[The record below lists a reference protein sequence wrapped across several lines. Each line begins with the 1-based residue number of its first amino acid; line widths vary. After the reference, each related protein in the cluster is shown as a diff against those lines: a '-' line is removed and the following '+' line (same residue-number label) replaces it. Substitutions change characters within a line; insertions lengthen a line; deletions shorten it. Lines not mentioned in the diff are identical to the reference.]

1 MCGRYSLH
9 RPVNEIAQ
17 LFDARFGPKLAE
29 AYRPSYNV
37 APTHAVVGLTVDR
50 PGDRVLDHYRWGFGK
65 GLFNARSESAAS
77 SPIFGPA
84 LRQRRLVL
92 VADGFYE
99 WKGRREPLFFARADG
114 APLALAGLWER
125 HGGDLTC
132 TMLTTSAGPDLDGI
146 HDRMPVI
153 LDPDAWDTWLD
164 RDNSDA
170 DALAALLK
178 PAPDDLL
185 ELFPVST
192 DVSNVRNN
200 NEQLVVPL
208 EGHELGDPPNPK

>member
-17 LFDARFGPKLAE
+17 LFDARFGPELAE

-114 APLALAGLWER
+114 APLALAGLWKR
-125 HGGDLTC
+125 HGGELTC

-153 LDPDAWDTWLD
+153 LDDGALD
-164 RDNSDA
+164 RWLSDSRRA
-170 DALAALLK
+170 PAVLR
-178 PAPDDLL
+178 PAPEGTLVHHAVDPRVGD
-185 ELFPVST
+185 
-192 DVSNVRNN
+192 VRNDGP
-200 NEQLVVPL
+200 ELIAPYTPPRTPPDPEPL
-208 EGHELGDPPNPK
+208 RLFG